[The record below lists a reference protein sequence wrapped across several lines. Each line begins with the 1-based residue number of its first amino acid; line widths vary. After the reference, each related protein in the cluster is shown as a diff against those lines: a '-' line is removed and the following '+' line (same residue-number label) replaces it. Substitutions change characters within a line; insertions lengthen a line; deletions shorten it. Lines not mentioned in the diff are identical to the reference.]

1 MLSLPERAKRALS
14 KRTPI
19 SVPVSEI
26 RRYENQPRKHFDED
40 RIRQLASA
48 IDSAGQAVPGIVH
61 AVEGAVPYELIDGER
76 RWRAFHLIPEDRRP
90 LYKADLIEADGEVI
104 QFLVSGMANLN
115 RVGHTPME
123 MAGAIEAYLGF
134 GMKMPE
140 IASVLGISEV
150 WGYQIHGLTKLDE
163 GVAEMLS
170 PNRPRQEQLPVT
182 AAIQIAKIEKS
193 LQMGIALQVMEK
205 KIPLGSVRKAVMTT
219 AERAGVAVRTREVDP
234 RKQWSALKSQLNKA
248 RRALQ
253 DAQGRA
259 ESTGVTKYFAGAGTE
274 QSEFAKEIRAIE
286 ESVKELYRRLL

>member
-1 MLSLPERAKRALS
+1 MLSLPERAKKALS

-61 AVEGAVPYELIDGER
+61 AVEGPVPYELIDGER
-76 RWRAFHLIPEDRRP
+76 RWRAFHLISEDRRP
-90 LYKADLIEADGEVI
+90 LYKADLIEADEEVI

-123 MAGAIEAYLGF
+123 MANAIEAYIGF

-140 IASVLGISEV
+140 IASVLGISEI

-170 PNRPRQEQLPVT
+170 PNRPRHEQLPIT

-193 LQMGIALQVMEK
+193 LQMGIALQVVEK
-205 KIPLGSVRKAVMTT
+205 KIPLGGVRNVVIAT
-219 AERAGVAVRTREVDP
+219 AEREGVTVRTREVDP
-234 RKQWSALKSQLNKA
+234 RKQWSAMKSQLNKA

-253 DAQGRA
+253 DDSSRA
-259 ESTGVTKYFAGAGTE
+259 ESSGVTKYFSNTGTE
-274 QSEFAKEIRAIE
+274 QLGFAEEIRTIE
-286 ESVKELYRRLL
+286 ESVRRLHGRLQ